1 MTWDKLGVNAAKI
14 CENYKFAWLNDICN
28 ESILLKPSIYD
39 LMRYKE
45 MRTNNTSKPLLFL
58 LSKT

>member
-39 LMRYKE
+39 LMQYKE
-45 MRTNNTSKPLLFL
+45 M
-58 LSKT
+58 